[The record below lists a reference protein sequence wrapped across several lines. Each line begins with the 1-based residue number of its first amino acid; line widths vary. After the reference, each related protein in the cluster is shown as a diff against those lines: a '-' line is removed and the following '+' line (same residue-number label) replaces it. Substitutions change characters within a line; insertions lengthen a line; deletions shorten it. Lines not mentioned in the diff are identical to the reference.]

1 MGLDWERV
9 AGEGGAYLVERAA
22 AVQQTGRLSPT
33 ALRLV
38 VEEAER
44 LKFMLTE
51 EIARLK
57 PEGDLTESAI
67 AALRVHYQTRL
78 DAAERVVAEAHRV
91 ATPHREPPPQW
102 GIGMPTPR
110 PAPPPQGA
118 RDVAAPTLPSPASG
132 GGEMP
137 AQRGGKPGLREFLA
151 ERSILILSYI
161 GAFLLIV
168 ATLLFELSAFS
179 AVDSTARFAG
189 VLVLNLVF
197 SLAGWICFRLP
208 AMRLV
213 GRTYIAIAALMVPL
227 TIAAAW
233 VFLVLEQHGLSR
245 DLTIVIG
252 GAACALLYGALAVSL
267 ESEGYA
273 GLSLVAMAIA
283 WGAGVDLLNADR
295 WRGTLLIPM
304 VAIYLVI
311 AHGAV
316 GLKRFHAVFSRLA
329 NLALHLAAA
338 VVVAWT
344 LIYATSADGID
355 WTVLTVNGAEL
366 TIVYIAYAILARNA
380 LGGAAAMALFGATFV
395 AALQL
400 VAVEPL
406 TGLLLTPLIAV
417 YILARYRSRRIPGVD
432 VVFATHGEAFIHGA
446 TMLALGWSIYSAGT
460 VLNGSL
466 SQAWMLGAASL
477 AVVAFLYAWYATLS
491 AKRYGG
497 LAAMVA
503 LGLAW
508 LCLLNGIEIWPWRG
522 LAFTPIMAF
531 YIVVASRRPVIR
543 NLFASE
549 PEGLITGA
557 AGIAAA
563 WAIYATAS
571 SPDLSVG
578 SVWYP
583 TAATLAVVALLY
595 GLDARLRGDGLSPA
609 LSLGA
614 LTGAWIAGIN
624 ALELRDWSGLAVT
637 PLVGLFSVVAFRAN
651 RLGSTGKAYAHW
663 AEPFVHAVALISIAW
678 ASVPLLRGSAL
689 VGIPPQPYW
698 YLGLTLGAVT
708 LAYALYC
715 WLSGQRA
722 MQWTVGIGVTLTT
735 ITLNQ
740 ALALPASALAIEL
753 LVLAIGKAVVARFY
767 RGSRMHTFFYVT
779 AAVQAV
785 IAAAIPIEQE
795 WLRAIILIAA
805 AGMGV
810 FMAVDGKRPEWLYL
824 AGAFFTYG
832 WYWLLKV
839 VIPPLPNPGPSTL
852 VLLFSPLP
860 VLYTATAIAVRR
872 VVADRCWRLPIYAWA
887 GAVAVGVVGLGL
899 DQQETTLLGLALVAY
914 AAAIYVAGALERVD
928 YGVPVATVCATV
940 GVLRLLQGASAAPH
954 WYPLAFTILAWG
966 IYSATFVW
974 TGADRSPWARMHR
987 NSGLVLMALTA
998 VACFDFPD
1006 FSANG
1011 YSGTFAAL
1019 AATWAL
1025 ALMLAIDARLHKMPA
1040 FDYVAA
1046 ITASVGSYWVARY
1059 LGADNPQWYVATPG
1073 LALVAGGLML
1083 QVDQRFKTL
1092 QSSTANL
1099 MIALGAGVLLGTTA
1113 VQTLD
1118 ATLSVSLYIGV
1129 LLVES
1134 IAALLVG
1141 IATRSR
1147 VLVLAGG
1154 AGAALASLRALV
1166 ILIQEVPL
1174 FIVFGLVAIVLLG
1187 GAAALAVLRARFAD
1201 ARTAMARSW
1210 RDWT

>member
-1 MGLDWERV
+1 MGLDWDRV
-9 AGEGGAYLVERAA
+9 VGEGGAHLVERAA
-22 AVQQTGRLSPT
+22 AVQQNGRLSPT

-44 LKFMLTE
+44 LKFILSE
-51 EIARLK
+51 ELARLK
-57 PEGDLTESAI
+57 PEGDLTEGAI
-67 AALRVHYQTRL
+67 AVLRSHYQTRL
-78 DAAERVVAEAHRV
+78 DAAVRVIAAAHQL
-91 ATPHREPPPQW
+91 ATPHPDLSPQ
-102 GIGMPTPR
+102 GVKETSAPTP
-110 PAPPPQGA
+110 
-118 RDVAAPTLPSPASG
+118 TSPASG
-132 GGEMP
+132 GGDTVP
-137 AQRGGKPGLREFLA
+137 QGGKGLAPKVGLREFLA

-168 ATLLFELSAFS
+168 ATLLFELSAFT
-179 AVDSTARFAG
+179 AVDSTARFVG
-189 VLVLNLVF
+189 VVVLNLIF
-197 SLAGWICFRLP
+197 GLAGWLCFRLP
-208 AMRLV
+208 VMRLV

-273 GLSLVAMAIA
+273 ALSLFAMAIA
-283 WGAGVDLLNADR
+283 WGAGVDLVSAGR
-295 WRGTLLIPM
+295 WRGTLLVPIL
-304 VAIYLVI
+304 AIYLMI
-311 AHGAV
+311 AYGSV
-316 GLKRFHAVFSRLA
+316 GLKSFHAVFSRFA
-329 NLALHLAAA
+329 HIALHLAAA
-338 VVVAWT
+338 AVVTWT
-344 LIYATSADGID
+344 LGFVAAEGID
-355 WTVLTVNGAEL
+355 WTVLTVNAAAL
-366 TIVYIAYAILARNA
+366 TIVYIAYAIMARNA
-380 LGGAAAMALFGATFV
+380 LGGLVAMALFGATWV

-400 VAVEPL
+400 VNLEPL

-417 YILARYRSRRIPGVD
+417 YILATYRSRRIPGVD

-446 TMLALGWSIYSAGT
+446 AVLALGWTIYSAGT
-460 VLNGSL
+460 VLSGSL
-466 SQAWMLGAASL
+466 SQAWVLGAASL
-477 AVVAFLYAWYATLS
+477 SVVAFLYAWYATLS
-491 AKRYGG
+491 ARRYGG

-508 LCLLNGIEIWPWRG
+508 LCLLNGVEIWPWRG
-522 LAFTPIMAF
+522 LAFTLVMAS

-549 PEGLITGA
+549 PEALITGA

-563 WAIYATAS
+563 WAIYATGTS
-571 SPDLSVG
+571 TDLSIG
-578 SVWYP
+578 PVWYP
-583 TAATLAVVALLY
+583 TAATLAVIALLY

-609 LSLGA
+609 LSLGM
-614 LTGAWIAGIN
+614 LVGAWIAGIN
-624 ALELRDWSGLAVT
+624 ALELRDWSGLALT

-651 RLGSTGKAYAHW
+651 RLGSTGKAYARW
-663 AEPFVHAVALISIAW
+663 AEPFVHAVALIALAW
-678 ASVPLLRGSAL
+678 ASVPLLRSAS
-689 VGIPPQPYW
+689 VGIPPQPFW
-698 YLGLTLGAVT
+698 YLGTTLGVVT
-708 LAYALYC
+708 VGYALYC

-722 MQWTVGIGVTLTT
+722 MQWTVAIGVTLTT

-740 ALALPASALAIEL
+740 ALALPASALAIEF
-753 LVLAIGKAVVARFY
+753 LVLAIGKAAVARFY

-795 WLRAIILIAA
+795 WLRAVILLAA
-805 AGMGV
+805 AAMGV
-810 FMAVDGKRPEWLYL
+810 FMAVDGRRPEWLYL

-860 VLYTATAIAVRR
+860 VLYAAIAVALRR
-872 VVADRCWRLPIYAWA
+872 AVADRCWRLPIYAWA

-899 DQQETTLLGLALVAY
+899 DQEETTLLGLALLAY
-914 AAAIYVAGALERVD
+914 AAAIYVATALERVR
-928 YGVPVATVCATV
+928 YGVPVATIAAAA
-940 GVLRLLQGASAAPH
+940 GLIRLLQGASAAPH
-954 WYPLAFTILAWG
+954 WYPLLFTMLAWA
-966 IYSATFVW
+966 IYSATFLW
-974 TGADRSPWARMHR
+974 SGADRSQWARMHR
-987 NSGLVLMALTA
+987 NSGLVLMACTA

-1006 FSANG
+1006 FSSNG
-1011 YSGTFAAL
+1011 YAGTFAAL

-1025 ALMLAIDARLHKMPA
+1025 ALMLAVDARLHKMPA
-1040 FDYVAA
+1040 FEYLAL
-1046 ITASVGSYWVARY
+1046 ITASVGSYWIARY
-1059 LGADNPQWYVATPG
+1059 LGADNPQWYVAAPG
-1073 LALVAGGLML
+1073 LALVASGLML
-1083 QVDQRFKTL
+1083 QVDRRFKTP
-1092 QSSTANL
+1092 QSSTANAL
-1099 MIALGAGVLLGTTA
+1099 IAFGAGTLLGMTA

-1118 ATLSVSLYIGV
+1118 ATLSVSLYTGI

-1166 ILIQEVPL
+1166 TLIQEVPL
-1174 FIVFGLVAIVLLG
+1174 FIVFGLVAILLLG